1 MGAVGQQIEVGQLVK
16 MKRGYSAPGLVLE
29 VNERA
34 GTGWW
39 VRVLWSDEGPGME
52 RMRDLV
58 AQRELEDIDES
69 R

>member
-1 MGAVGQQIEVGQLVK
+1 MEVEVGQLVK

-29 VNERA
+29 VSERA

-39 VRVLWSDEGPGME
+39 VRVLWTDEGPGVE

-58 AQRELEDIDES
+58 ALRELEDNDE
-69 R
+69 RR